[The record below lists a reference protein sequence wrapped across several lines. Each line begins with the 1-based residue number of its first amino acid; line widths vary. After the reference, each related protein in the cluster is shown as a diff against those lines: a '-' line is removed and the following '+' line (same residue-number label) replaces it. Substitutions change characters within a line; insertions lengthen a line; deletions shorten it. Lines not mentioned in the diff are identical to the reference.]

1 MQVLLLNFF
10 TAPLK
15 LQPYGAMQMFIII
28 IIIIYR
34 IVLILE
40 YSNTELRFIII

>member
-1 MQVLLLNFF
+1 
-10 TAPLK
+10 
-15 LQPYGAMQMFIII
+15 MFIII